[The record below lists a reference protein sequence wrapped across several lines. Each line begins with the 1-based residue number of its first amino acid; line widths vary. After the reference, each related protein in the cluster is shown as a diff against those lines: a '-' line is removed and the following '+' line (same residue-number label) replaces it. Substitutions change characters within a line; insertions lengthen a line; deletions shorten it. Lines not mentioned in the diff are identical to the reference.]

1 MYEEPA
7 VYIQRSDTQ
16 SSAALSQIHKPL
28 PALHY
33 AHDLSLEQPAKKQKS
48 NNIFSRFL
56 PTMSRPQHPA
66 GSIHG
71 Y

>member
-1 MYEEPA
+1 M
-7 VYIQRSDTQ
+7 
-16 SSAALSQIHKPL
+16 LSQIHKPL

-33 AHDLSLEQPAKKQKS
+33 AHDLTLEQADMQPAKKQKS

-56 PTMSRPQHPA
+56 PTMGRPQHPTGA
-66 GSIHG
+66 VHS